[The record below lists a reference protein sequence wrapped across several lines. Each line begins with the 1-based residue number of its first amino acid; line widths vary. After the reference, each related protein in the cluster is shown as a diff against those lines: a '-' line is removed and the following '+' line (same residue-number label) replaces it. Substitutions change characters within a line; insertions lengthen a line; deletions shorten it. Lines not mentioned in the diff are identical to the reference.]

1 MASLAATKGRESA
14 EQLCTLQAVP
24 DGGVEDGVGLGHAEG
39 SLTTSE
45 DLEAAGTPRVPQPAV
60 ISRFETDVAGRPALH
75 GTRPLPSPSRTAD
88 PAIGLCCMF

>member
-1 MASLAATKGRESA
+1 
-14 EQLCTLQAVP
+14 LQAVP
-24 DGGVEDGVGLGHAEG
+24 DGGVEDGAGSGCAGG

-88 PAIGLCCMF
+88 PAIGLCRVFG